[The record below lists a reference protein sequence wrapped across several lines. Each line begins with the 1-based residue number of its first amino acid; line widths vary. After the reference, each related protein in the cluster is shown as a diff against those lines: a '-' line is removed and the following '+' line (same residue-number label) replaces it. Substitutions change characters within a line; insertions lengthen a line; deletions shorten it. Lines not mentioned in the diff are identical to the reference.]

1 MGRRKLTDEQLEKAI
16 AWREAGCSSQ
26 WIAEQ
31 LGGVV
36 SSSALDWHFLK
47 HGVESPNT
55 AAGQHS
61 ANRLVGR
68 NQPGSVVQRGNHV
81 VRRFT
86 PEEDRHLL
94 QLAEQGVS
102 NSEIGRRLVPPRKP
116 NVVLG
121 RLLTLARREARAE
134 EAVGA

>member
-1 MGRRKLTDEQLEKAI
+1 MGRRKLTDEQIEKAI
-16 AWREAGCSSQ
+16 AWREAGCSSR
-26 WIAEQ
+26 WIAGQ
-31 LGGVV
+31 LGGKV

-47 HGVESPNT
+47 HAVESPNT

-61 ANRLVGR
+61 GNRLSGR

-81 VRRFT
+81 VRRFS
-86 PEEDRHLL
+86 PEEDEQLL
-94 QLAEQGVS
+94 ALA
-102 NSEIGRRLVPPRKP
+102 SEGLGHSAIGRRLMPPRKP

-134 EAVGA
+134 EAAGT